1 MIKSILVICI
11 IFISLLG
18 SAGCSEKNRPGKTEN
33 GNSLEKPEEKTKVT
47 FIELG
52 SDRCVPC
59 KMMQPII
66 EEIKQEYAGDVQVL
80 YYDVWTEEGRPYGEQ
95 FKIRA
100 IPTQIF
106 LDGDGEE
113 YFRHEG
119 FFPRQELEK
128 VLHMKL

>member
-1 MIKSILVICI
+1 MNKSILVVLFIT
-11 IFISLLG
+11 ISLLG
-18 SAGCSEKNRPGKTEN
+18 LAGCSEKNKAGKTE
-33 GNSLEKPEEKTKVT
+33 GEAGAAKPVERPKVT

-80 YYDVWTEEGRPYGEQ
+80 FYDVWTEDGRPYGEL

-106 LDGDGEE
+106 LDADGEE

-119 FFPRQELEK
+119 FFPREELEK
-128 VLHMKL
+128 ILQMKL